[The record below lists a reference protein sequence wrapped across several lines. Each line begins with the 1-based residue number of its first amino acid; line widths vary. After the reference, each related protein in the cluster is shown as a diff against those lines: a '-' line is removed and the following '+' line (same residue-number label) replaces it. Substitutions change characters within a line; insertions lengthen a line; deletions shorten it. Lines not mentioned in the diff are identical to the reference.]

1 MAASDQCSM
10 WRATAAEPSAFPA
23 LTGDRVAEIVI
34 VGGGFTGLTAAR
46 YLTAAGIDCVVI
58 EAHNIGWGASGRT
71 GGFVVPRFKKGFA
84 ALARQYGTAEAQ
96 RLHAM
101 VHEAVDSLEQTVEEL
116 AIDCGFTRCGHLTAA
131 HSQTAL
137 AALADD
143 VEWLASAAGD
153 RTPRL
158 LDADTVQQEIGGGRY
173 VGGYLDPRGGAI
185 HPLAYARGLAAALAD
200 RGVPIFVDSPATRID
215 NNDDAVIVKTS
226 SGTVR
231 ARQAI
236 IATNAHTTPG
246 LGAGDLHRRV
256 VPVASS
262 IVATAPLSKNLAA
275 TVMPAGRPVSDTRHL
290 MHYFRKTPD
299 DRILFGGRG
308 DITGRRDDPAVTRH
322 LEDAL
327 AQMFPQIGDVE
338 IAHRWSGFVAVT
350 RDAFP
355 HIGRLSDRVLFALGY
370 GGRGVALTNLMG
382 KYLARMAAGETVDA
396 GPMSKARFKAYPFHD
411 LRVPA
416 MRLASSYY
424 RVRDA
429 WAR

>member
-1 MAASDQCSM
+1 MAAADQRSM
-10 WRATAAEPSAFPA
+10 WRATAAEPPAFSP
-23 LTGDRVAEIVI
+23 LTGDRVTDVVI

-46 YLTAAGIDCVVI
+46 YLTAAGVDCVVI
-58 EAHNIGWGASGRT
+58 EAHDIGWGASGRT

-84 ALARQYGTAEAQ
+84 ALAQRYGTAETQ

-101 VHEAVDSLEQTVEEL
+101 VHEAVDLLEQTVDEF

-131 HSQTAL
+131 HSQAAL
-137 AALADD
+137 AALAADI
-143 VEWLASAAGD
+143 EWLASTAGD

-158 LDADTVQQEIGGGRY
+158 LDADTVRQEIGGGHY

-185 HPLAYARGLAAALAD
+185 HPLAYAQGLAAALAQ
-200 RGVPIFVDSPATRID
+200 RGVPIFIDTQATGI
-215 NNDDAVIVKTS
+215 AEVGETVVVETS
-226 SGTVR
+226 GGAIR

-236 IATNAHTTPG
+236 VATNAHTTPG

-290 MHYFRKTPD
+290 MHYFRKLPD

-308 DITGRRDDPAVTRH
+308 DITGRREDPAVTRH

-327 AQMFPQIGDVE
+327 AEMFPQIGDVD
-338 IAHRWSGFVAVT
+338 IAHRWAGFVAVT

-382 KYLARMAAGETVDA
+382 KYLARMATGETVDA
-396 GPMSKARFKAYPFHD
+396 GPMSKARFKPYPLHD
-411 LRVPA
+411 LRIPA
-416 MRLASSYY
+416 MRLTAGYY